1 MTLLTK
7 QDVMQAAKEVN
18 HFIDESRRIY
28 FKVMD
33 YSENCVAPED
43 TAYRFYYWDIFGKR
57 QKFTYYP
64 KTVGF
69 QSRR

>member
-1 MTLLTK
+1 MLTK
-7 QDVMQAAKEVN
+7 QDVIQAAKDRN

-28 FKVMD
+28 FKVID
-33 YSENCVAPED
+33 HSDNVIAPED

-57 QKFTYYP
+57 QKFSFYP
-64 KTVGF
+64 NTVGF